1 MGEERTGHDRA
12 EESPAAPVGTP
23 KAVAR
28 IPGYLWDYALNQED
42 LIAAAEEL
50 SSYLAELARSA
61 SITVHAISA
70 RAKGLASYEA
80 KSSKTADDGS
90 PKYANPA
97 TEIYDCVAARVI
109 VFTTG
114 ARDDFVDLIVQRSD
128 VVEHVNPGLKKYN
141 GYDSEHLIVKALKD
155 EDARLRYP
163 ALSRYLT
170 RFPGLEIQ
178 VRSVAAHAWAEYEH
192 DVRYK
197 AGAYQDLSEDDRRQ
211 IDQWFIEAGG
221 MRRVMDSLFSQIESK
236 LNSIA
241 DPISPQQIAE
251 WTAPSTKSTAADD
264 AADLPGVQAEIEVTE
279 DGEDQTP
286 LTVETLT
293 ELIRTRYPQSEVGE
307 RSEVEQLVRHLRL
320 IDIDSIGGVE
330 AALADVEPGRVAR
343 LMDYPKETV
352 GSRRLDDE
360 LLASLTRRY
369 VEADI
374 EPERIQLLRVRLRR
388 VGGKFAIYSVRTAGG
403 SSPLMTAAGA
413 LRLLAAI
420 VAGTR
425 GPSFA
430 EVDGVIS
437 ADETALNPSAKAK
450 IVRGRGQAVYVASNL
465 TRAVAEET
473 MSALVSRIPG
483 SGVLILRGG
492 DILLEATDE

>member
-1 MGEERTGHDRA
+1 M
-12 EESPAAPVGTP
+12 P
-23 KAVAR
+23 VAR
-28 IPGYLWDYALNQED
+28 IPGYLWDYALSQED

-61 SITVHAISA
+61 SITVHAIKA

-80 KSSKTADDGS
+80 KSSKTSDDGS
-90 PKYANPA
+90 PKYTNPA
-97 TEIYDCVAARVI
+97 IEIYDCVAARVI

-128 VVEHVNPGLKKYN
+128 VVERANPGLKKYN
-141 GYDSEHLIVKALKD
+141 GYDSEHLIVKGLKD
-155 EDARLRYP
+155 EDARLRHP

-170 RFPGLEIQ
+170 RYPGLEIQ

-197 AGAYQDLSEDDRRQ
+197 AGAYQDLPEDDRRQ

-221 MRRVMDSLFSQIESK
+221 MRRVMDTLFSQIESK
-236 LNSIA
+236 LNSFA
-241 DPISPQQIAE
+241 DSISLRPIDDWTSPPTGSATE
-251 WTAPSTKSTAADD
+251 EGAAGP
-264 AADLPGVQAEIEVTE
+264 AGVQAEIEV
-279 DGEDQTP
+279 DGEGDDQTP
-286 LTVETLT
+286 LTVQTLT

-320 IDIDSIGGVE
+320 IDIDTIGGVE

-369 VEADI
+369 LEADI
-374 EPERIQLLRVRLRR
+374 EPDRIQLLKVRLRR

-425 GPSFA
+425 GQSLA

-437 ADETALNPSAKAK
+437 ADERSLIPSAKAK
-450 IVRGRGQAVYVASNL
+450 MVRGRGQAVYVASNL

-473 MSALVSRIPG
+473 MSALISRIPG
-483 SGVLILRGG
+483 SGVSILRGG
-492 DILLEATDE
+492 DILFEAPEE